1 MFATVICNFFELLYA
16 RLVYCDSVAKKSR
29 WRALFPPPGS
39 TPLDPE
45 HIVLKIQ
52 GHAVILQQIGTE
64 T

>member
-1 MFATVICNFFELLYA
+1 MFATVILIFLNFYTRILSIANLSQKNAAEGCF
-16 RLVYCDSVAKKSR
+16 
-29 WRALFPPPGS
+29 FPPLGS

-52 GHAVILQQIGTE
+52 GHAVILQQIGTQ